1 MKTYNTQFRLA
12 HARWRGGYDHAKAV
26 PGWRGPRVSKRPF
39 GRGRLLLRR
48 HRRRVAGGLL
58 QLQQGGGGGSGRVRL
73 LSLVGG
79 GGGGVDR
86 HSDRHGEALLQPLT
100 ALHTH
105 DSMQL
110 CNTTAWF
117 PPIRERI
124 PNQSY
129 RTNHS
134 ARAKARKHPSNYV
147 QTLNVWPFSIQYM
160 EMHTL

>member
-58 QLQQGGGGGSGRVRL
+58 QLQQGGGGGAGRVRL
-73 LSLVGG
+73 LSLVGGG

-105 DSMQL
+105 DILQL

-147 QTLNVWPFSIQYM
+147 QTLNVWPFSI
-160 EMHTL
+160 